1 LCTSPGTE
9 LSERDQRIVLG
20 IIAFAAFMA
29 SLDSTIVNISLP
41 TIAAN
46 FEVDISLVSWVVMAY
61 LLVLAGLLLV
71 FGRLGDM
78 IGFRRVF
85 LAGFSV
91 FTAGSLLCGLAF
103 SIHHLISFRALQ
115 GIGGAA
121 LEAIAPAMVVIYLP
135 AQKRGRAIGM
145 LATIVSLG
153 IAAGPI
159 LGGFIT
165 EYLSWHWIFFINVP
179 VGIAAVILAQRFLP
193 ADTAAG
199 KRERFDSAGAALILL
214 ALITLLFP
222 LNQGLDLGWT
232 SPVILGCFAAS
243 LVLWTLFFVH
253 ERRCSS
259 PLIDMRLFSNRAY
272 TLANATGFLVML
284 SYNGTIFLLPFFFE
298 KVQAHST
305 EFAGLL
311 LAVPA
316 VALMLVGPVAGS
328 LSDRH
333 GARVLTTGAALLT
346 GATLYLFSLFSAA
359 STLPFVIASL
369 MLLGVAIGSF
379 FPPNMSRILGAGA
392 RAGEG
397 EGVASGVMMTLR
409 NTGAVLG
416 VALFGTIAVQVIA
429 GTMAHRHVISASPDM
444 LSMGFSVAFTA
455 GILLS
460 ILAAAISAVI
470 RDERVQ
476 VEQRKV
482 CSL

>member
-1 LCTSPGTE
+1 MPPGTD
-9 LSERDQRIVLG
+9 LSERDQRLILA
-20 IIAFAAFMA
+20 IIAFAVFMA

-41 TIAAN
+41 TIAAT
-46 FEVDISLVSWVVMAY
+46 FDVDISLVSWVVMAY

-71 FGRLGDM
+71 FGKLGDM

-103 SIHHLISFRALQ
+103 SIHHLIAFRALQ

-193 ADTAAG
+193 ADIAPG

-253 ERRCSS
+253 ERRCSA

-272 TLANATGFLVML
+272 TLANAAGFLVML

-333 GARVLTTGAALLT
+333 GARVLTTGAALLA

-359 STLPFVIASL
+359 SALPFVIASL
-369 MLLGVAIGSF
+369 VLLGVAIGSF
-379 FPPNMSRILGAGA
+379 FPPNMNRILTAGA

-429 GTMAHRHVISASPDM
+429 GTMAQRHVIRASPDM

-455 GILLS
+455 GILLC
-460 ILAAAISAVI
+460 ILAAAISGVI
-470 RDERVQ
+470 RDENVRV
-476 VEQRKV
+476 ER
-482 CSL
+482 